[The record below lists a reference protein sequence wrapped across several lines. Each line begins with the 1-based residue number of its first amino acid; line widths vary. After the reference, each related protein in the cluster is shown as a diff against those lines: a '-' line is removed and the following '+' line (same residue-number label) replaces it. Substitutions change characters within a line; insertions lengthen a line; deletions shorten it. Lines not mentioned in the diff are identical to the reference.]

1 MHALTHLKCASCF
14 LYQLPLFEEVGDRDV
29 KNCVILPD
37 DIKVDN
43 EVAIRDRAYLGVE
56 VAP

>member
-1 MHALTHLKCASCF
+1 MRLAAY
-14 LYQLPLFEEVGDRDV
+14 YQLPLFEKVGDRDV

-37 DIKVDN
+37 DIQVDN